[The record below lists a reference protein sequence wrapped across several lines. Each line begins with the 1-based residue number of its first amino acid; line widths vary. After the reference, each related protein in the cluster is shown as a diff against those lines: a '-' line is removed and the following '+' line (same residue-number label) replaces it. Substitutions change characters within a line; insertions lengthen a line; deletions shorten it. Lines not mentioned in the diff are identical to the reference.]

1 MGSII
6 NTRLPLLLV
15 LFLYAMSC
23 SEGAEEFVPPET
35 ASEPFNQMLRQAPVS
50 LISLNNVPID
60 TLNVPTDHFFEE
72 QLFVND
78 TLYVTQPT
86 RLILFNNYLITIE
99 FGSGN
104 VTALNK
110 QGTPVRRVG
119 RSGRG
124 PGEFEHPT
132 ALGTDGEHFYVYD
145 YGLKRLTL
153 FDRDFNVHKTIPLE
167 KVAFNEKH
175 VSINS
180 SYLVFQNQDASS
192 MHAPEPDRGMID
204 IRPIDRPDST
214 ITSIIGRIIPPG
226 MQPSVHNNM
235 MTSLNSRNSLL
246 AAFPSLP
253 YLFLY
258 SDEFTPT
265 HTITLEAAHFDTLD
279 NPSLRPFPPV
289 GSDGVGARGLYNT
302 LYLMENEDI
311 LMVSFRRLHH
321 LKRTENGGY
330 LHHRSYYMEHEET
343 GEQIMT
349 IQSLASSPSVPNRY
363 YAVGWGNMFVLDLK

>member
-1 MGSII
+1 MKSFI
-6 NTRLPLLLV
+6 NKLLLV
-15 LFLYAMSC
+15 FSLLLFAC
-23 SEGAEEFVPPET
+23 SSAEETYTPPET

-60 TLNVPTDHFFEE
+60 TLKVPTGHFFEE

-78 TLYVTQPT
+78 TLYVNRPT
-86 RLILFNNYLITIE
+86 HLTLFNNYLITIE

-104 VTALNK
+104 VTALSK
-110 QGTPVRRVG
+110 QGVPVRRVG

-124 PGEFEHPT
+124 PGEFEMPI
-132 ALGTDGEHFYVYD
+132 AVGTDGEHLYVYD

-153 FDRDFNVHKTIPLE
+153 FDRDFNVHKTVPLD
-167 KVAFNEKH
+167 KIAFNQH
-175 VSINS
+175 QVSINS

-192 MHAPEPDRGMID
+192 MHAPEPERGMID
-204 IRPIDRPDST
+204 IRPVDQPDSS
-214 ITSIIGRIIPPG
+214 ITHIISRIVPPG

-235 MTSLNSRNSLL
+235 MTSLNNHNNLL
-246 AAFPSLP
+246 TAFSGLP

-258 SDEFTPT
+258 NDDFTPS
-265 HTITLEAAHFDTLD
+265 HTIALEAAHFDTLD

-289 GSDGVGARGLYNT
+289 GNDGVGARGFYST

-311 LMVSFRRLHH
+311 LMVSFRLLHH

-330 LHHRSYYMEHEET
+330 LHHRSYYMEHEES

-349 IQSLASSPSVPNRY
+349 IQSLATSPSDPSRY

>member
-1 MGSII
+1 MSSFFKSF
-6 NTRLPLLLV
+6 LLLFS
-15 LFLYAMSC
+15 LMMISC
-23 SEGAEEFVPPET
+23 SSADEPYIPPET
-35 ASEPFNQMLRQAPVS
+35 ASEPFNQMLRQAPIS

-60 TLNVPTDHFFEE
+60 TLKVPTDHFFEE

-78 TLYVTQPT
+78 TLYVNRPT
-86 RLILFNNYLITIE
+86 HLTLFNNYLITIE

-104 VTALNK
+104 VTALSN

-124 PGEFEHPT
+124 PAEFEYPR
-132 ALGTDGEHFYVYD
+132 ALGTDGEHLYVYD
-145 YGLKRLTL
+145 HGLKRLTL
-153 FDRDFNVHKTIPLE
+153 FDRDFNVHKTVPLDE
-167 KVAFNEKH
+167 IAFNQQQ

-192 MHAPEPDRGMID
+192 MHAPEPDLGMID

-214 ITSIIGRIIPPG
+214 ITSIIGRIVPPG
-226 MQPSVHNNM
+226 MQPSVHNIM

-246 AAFPSLP
+246 AAFSGLP

-258 SDEFTPT
+258 SSDDFTPT
-265 HTITLEAAHFDTLD
+265 HTIALEAAHFDTLD

-289 GSDGVGARGLYNT
+289 GSDGFGARSLYST
-302 LYLMENEDI
+302 FYLMDNEDI
-311 LMVSFRRLHH
+311 LMVSFRLLHH

-330 LHHRSYYMEHEET
+330 LHHRSYYMEHEES